1 MAGTALPGGDCS
13 RDERVRLVTE
23 VSRVAWVL
31 FGRAFNSVNASVRL
45 TVDQADDMSIDER
58 VAASDR
64 EAIYDAIVEARDVL
78 DGLRESIG
86 TLLVESADTL
96 DRLNEV
102 RLRKERRGSAPP
114 MQLRAKEAPRTDAV
128 GKVRQRSR

>member
-1 MAGTALPGGDCS
+1 M
-13 RDERVRLVTE
+13 
-23 VSRVAWVL
+23 L

-102 RLRKERRGSAPP
+102 RLRKERHGCAPAV
-114 MQLRAKEAPRTDAV
+114 QLQAKEAPRTDAA
-128 GKVRQRSR
+128 GRVRQRSR